1 MSKVY
6 RKNKET
12 RRYELKHRMTLVEIS
27 VITLILALIC
37 QLAVIGLAAASGGW
51 NGILAKLVK
60 VETLKAVGTAV
71 ESVRNGLLLMTIL
84 IGMISTFRFVLKV
97 RKAGTLTNYLT
108 TRKLKKAVTKALV
121 DTLSV
126 NTMKEQAEIEVPD
139 VEVTTKGDE
148 ITVEI
153 ERLAGMYDLDN
164 IKTDVNSSFKDK
176 YSDYVVTTARVAD
189 NETKFIFVLENVG
202 NDKTFT
208 PKTLE
213 ELNTGDYKVKL
224 QEGLTINL
232 EERPHIAIFGKTGS
246 KKTTTLQVILLQLAL
261 SNAEL
266 YAVDGKDELR
276 SVEFIFNEYA
286 ADPVDILRV
295 TDSLIERLNA
305 RQTQKPTKEQ
315 AMNQTG
321 LKASECGFKPIV
333 LVTDEVSAVLAA
345 MDKKQQAQFLANVTQ
360 IVMKGRSLGIF
371 WILANQDPST
381 NVFPQA
387 IRSQFTTKILLG
399 NANQDTQKM
408 ALGEVATIGDIED
421 FRGYYMTD
429 GLTKQPQKFF
439 VPNIFKHGLNNIET
453 FRKTRKGGETKC
465 QSKQRN

>member
-12 RRYELKHRMTLVEIS
+12 RRYELKHRV
-27 VITLILALIC
+27 TLIEIALIILLLAFSC
-37 QLAVIGLAAASGGW
+37 QLAMIWVAAATEGW
-51 NGILAKLVK
+51 TGFLAKLVK
-60 VETLKAVGTAV
+60 VETLKAVGTAL

-176 YSDYVVTTARVAD
+176 YSDFVVTTARVAD

-213 ELNTGDYKVKL
+213 ELNTGDYRVKL
-224 QEGLTINL
+224 QEGLTINF

-261 SNAEL
+261 SNAEM

-276 SVEFIFNEYA
+276 SVGFIFKEYA
-286 ADPVDILRV
+286 SDPEDILKV
-295 TDSLIERLNA
+295 TDKLIERLNE
-305 RQTQKPTKEQ
+305 RQTKKPKKEQ
-315 AMNQTG
+315 AMNKTG

-439 VPNIFKHGLNNIET
+439 VPNIFKHGLNNIES
-453 FRKTRKGGETKC
+453 FKQAQKMKGGEKHG
-465 QSKQRN
+465 

>member
-12 RRYELKHRMTLVEIS
+12 RRYELKHRV
-27 VITLILALIC
+27 TLIEIALIILLLAFIC
-37 QLAVIGLAAASGGW
+37 QLAMIGVAAATEGW
-51 NGILAKLVK
+51 TGILAKLVK
-60 VETLKAVGTAV
+60 VETLKAVGTAL
-71 ESVRNGLLLMTIL
+71 ESVRNRLIFVSIL
-84 IGMISTFRFVLKV
+84 TATISTIRFALRV
-97 RKAGTLTNYLT
+97 RKVGNLSNYLT
-108 TRKLKKAVTKALV
+108 TLKLKKAITKALV

-126 NTMKEQAEIEVPD
+126 NTMKEQSEIEVPD
-139 VEVTTKGDE
+139 VEVTTNGDE

-153 ERLAGMYDLDN
+153 ERLAGMYDMDN

-202 NDKTFT
+202 NDKTFI

-213 ELNTGDYKVKL
+213 DLNTGDYRLKL

-276 SVEFIFNEYA
+276 SVEFIFKEYA
-286 ADPVDILRV
+286 ADPSDILRV
-295 TDSLIERLNA
+295 TDSLIERLNE
-305 RQTQKPTKEQ
+305 RQTKKPMKEQ
-315 AMNQTG
+315 AMNKTG

-333 LVTDEVSAVLAA
+333 LVTDEVSAVLAT

-399 NANQDTQKM
+399 NANQDMQKM

-421 FRGYYMTD
+421 FRGYYVSD
-429 GLTKQPQKFF
+429 GLTKQAQKFY
-439 VPNIFKHGLNNIET
+439 VPNIYEHKLNNIEA
-453 FRKTRKGGETKC
+453 FKQAVQLKGGEKHEL
-465 QSKQRN
+465 S

>member
-12 RRYELKHRMTLVEIS
+12 RRYELKHRV
-27 VITLILALIC
+27 TLIEIALIILLLAFIC
-37 QLAVIGLAAASGGW
+37 QLAMIWVAAATEGW
-51 NGILAKLVK
+51 TGFLAKFVK
-60 VETLKAVGTAV
+60 FETLKAVGTAL

-148 ITVEI
+148 IMVEI

-176 YSDYVVTTARVAD
+176 YSDFVVTTARVAD

-213 ELNTGDYKVKL
+213 DLNTGDYRVKL

-261 SNAEL
+261 SNAEM

-276 SVEFIFNEYA
+276 SVGFIFKEYA
-286 ADPVDILRV
+286 SDPEDILKV
-295 TDSLIERLNA
+295 TDKLIERLNE
-305 RQTQKPTKEQ
+305 RQTKKPKKEQ
-315 AMNQTG
+315 AMNKTG

-439 VPNIFKHGLNNIET
+439 VPNIFKHGLNNIES
-453 FRKTRKGGETKC
+453 FKQAQKMKGGEKHG
-465 QSKQRN
+465 

>member
-6 RKNKET
+6 RKNRDT
-12 RRYELKHRMTLVEIS
+12 RRYELKHRVTLVEIA
-27 VITLILALIC
+27 LIILLLAFIC
-37 QLAVIGLAAASGGW
+37 QLAMIWLAAASEGW
-51 NGILAKLVK
+51 TGFLAKLVK
-60 VETLKAVGTAV
+60 VETLKAVGTAL
-71 ESVRNGLLLMTIL
+71 ESVRNGLLFMTIL
-84 IGMISTFRFVLKV
+84 IGMISTIRFVLRVK
-97 RKAGTLTNYLT
+97 KAGSMTNYFT

-176 YSDYVVTTARVAD
+176 YSNYVVTTARVAD

-213 ELNTGDYKVKL
+213 ELNTGDYRVKL

-276 SVEFIFNEYA
+276 SVGFIFKEYA
-286 ADPVDILRV
+286 ADPADILRV
-295 TDSLIERLNA
+295 TDSLIERLNE
-305 RQTQKPTKEQ
+305 RQSQKPKKEQ

-439 VPNIFKHGLNNIET
+439 VPNIFKHGLNNIES
-453 FRKTRKGGETKC
+453 FKQAQKMKGGEKHG
-465 QSKQRN
+465 

>member
-6 RKNKET
+6 RKNRET
-12 RRYELKHRMTLVEIS
+12 RRYELKHRVTFIEI
-27 VITLILALIC
+27 ALIILLLAFIC
-37 QLAVIGLAAASGGW
+37 QFAMIWLAAASGGW
-51 NGILAKLVK
+51 TGILAKLVK
-60 VETLKAVGTAV
+60 VETLKAVGTAL
-71 ESVRNGLLLMTIL
+71 ESVRNGLLFVGIL
-84 IGMISTFRFVLKV
+84 ITTISTIRFALRV
-97 RKAGTLTNYLT
+97 RKAGTLSNYLT
-108 TRKLKKAVTKALV
+108 TQKLKKAVTKALV

-139 VEVTTKGDE
+139 VEVTTNGDE

-176 YSDYVVTTARVAD
+176 YSDFVVTTARVAD

-213 ELNTGDYKVKL
+213 ELNTGDYRVKL

-261 SNAEL
+261 SNAEM
-266 YAVDGKDELR
+266 YAVDGKDEVR
-276 SVEFIFNEYA
+276 SVGFIFKEYA
-286 ADPVDILRV
+286 SDPEDILKV
-295 TDSLIERLNA
+295 TDKLIERLNE
-305 RQTQKPTKEQ
+305 RQTKKPMKEQ
-315 AMNQTG
+315 AMNKTG

-439 VPNIFKHGLNNIET
+439 VPNIFKYGLNNIES
-453 FRKTRKGGETKC
+453 FKQAQKMKGGEKHA
-465 QSKQRN
+465 

>member
-12 RRYELKHRMTLVEIS
+12 RRYELKHRV
-27 VITLILALIC
+27 TLIEIALIILLLAFIC
-37 QLAVIGLAAASGGW
+37 QLAMIWLAAASGGW
-51 NGILAKLVK
+51 TGFLAKLVK
-60 VETLKAVGTAV
+60 VETLKAVGTAL
-71 ESVRNGLLLMTIL
+71 ESVRNGLLFVVIL
-84 IGMISTFRFVLKV
+84 IATISTIRFVLRV
-97 RKAGTLTNYLT
+97 RKAGTLSNYLT

-153 ERLAGMYDLDN
+153 ERLAGMYDMDN

-213 ELNTGDYKVKL
+213 ELNTGDYRVKL

-276 SVEFIFNEYA
+276 SVEFIFKEYA
-286 ADPVDILRV
+286 ADPADILRV
-295 TDSLIERLNA
+295 TDSLIERLNE
-305 RQTQKPTKEQ
+305 RQTKKPMKEQ
-315 AMNQTG
+315 AKNQTG

-439 VPNIFKHGLNNIET
+439 VPNIFKHGLNNIES
-453 FRKTRKGGETKC
+453 FKQAQKMKGGEKHA
-465 QSKQRN
+465 

>member
-6 RKNKET
+6 RKNRET
-12 RRYELKHRMTLVEIS
+12 RRYELKHRVTLVEIA

-51 NGILAKLVK
+51 TGILAKLVK
-60 VETLKAVGTAV
+60 VETLKAVGTAL
-71 ESVRNGLLLMTIL
+71 ESVRNGLLFMTIL
-84 IGMISTFRFVLKV
+84 IGMISTIRFVLKV
-97 RKAGTLTNYLT
+97 RKVGNLSNYLT

-176 YSDYVVTTARVAD
+176 YSDFVVTTARVAD

-213 ELNTGDYKVKL
+213 ELNTGDYRVKL

-266 YAVDGKDELR
+266 YAVDAKDELR
-276 SVEFIFNEYA
+276 SVGFIFKEYA
-286 ADPVDILRV
+286 SDPEDILKV
-295 TDSLIERLNA
+295 TEKLIARLNE
-305 RQTQKPTKEQ
+305 RQTKKPMKEQ

-371 WILANQDPST
+371 WILANHSRKR
-381 NVFPQA
+381 F
-387 IRSQFTTKILLG
+387 
-399 NANQDTQKM
+399 
-408 ALGEVATIGDIED
+408 ALNS
-421 FRGYYMTD
+421 RR
-429 GLTKQPQKFF
+429 KFSSGMQ
-439 VPNIFKHGLNNIET
+439 I
-453 FRKTRKGGETKC
+453 KTRKKWRWERL
-465 QSKQRN
+465 QQ

>member
-12 RRYELKHRMTLVEIS
+12 RRYELKHRV
-27 VITLILALIC
+27 TLIEIALIILLLAFIC
-37 QLAVIGLAAASGGW
+37 QLAMIGLAAASGGW
-51 NGILAKLVK
+51 TGILAKLVK
-60 VETLKAVGTAV
+60 VETLKAVGTAL
-71 ESVRNGLLLMTIL
+71 ESVRNGLLFMTIL
-84 IGMISTFRFVLKV
+84 IGMISTIRFALRVKKV
-97 RKAGTLTNYLT
+97 GTLSNYLT

-213 ELNTGDYKVKL
+213 ELNTGDYRVKL

-261 SNAEL
+261 SNAEM

-276 SVEFIFNEYA
+276 SVGFIFKEYA
-286 ADPVDILRV
+286 SDPENILRV
-295 TDSLIERLNA
+295 TDKLIARLNE
-305 RQTQKPTKEQ
+305 RQTKKTMKEQ
-315 AMNQTG
+315 TMNQTG
-321 LKASECGFKPIV
+321 LKSSECGFKPIV

-453 FRKTRKGGETKC
+453 FKKTRKGGE
-465 QSKQRN
+465 

>member
-6 RKNKET
+6 RKNRDT
-12 RRYELKHRMTLVEIS
+12 RRYELKHRVTLVEIA
-27 VITLILALIC
+27 LIILLLAFIC
-37 QLAVIGLAAASGGW
+37 QLAMIWLAAASEGW
-51 NGILAKLVK
+51 TGFLAKLVK
-60 VETLKAVGTAV
+60 VETLKAVGTAL
-71 ESVRNGLLLMTIL
+71 ESVRNGLLFMTIL
-84 IGMISTFRFVLKV
+84 IGMISTIRFVLRVK
-97 RKAGTLTNYLT
+97 KAGSMTNYFT

-176 YSDYVVTTARVAD
+176 YSNYVVTTARVAD

-213 ELNTGDYKVKL
+213 ELNTGDYRVKL

-276 SVEFIFNEYA
+276 SVEFIFKEYA
-286 ADPVDILRV
+286 ADPADILRV
-295 TDSLIERLNA
+295 TDSLIERLNE
-305 RQTQKPTKEQ
+305 RQSQKPKKEK

-439 VPNIFKHGLNNIET
+439 VPNIFKHGLNNIES
-453 FRKTRKGGETKC
+453 FKQAQKMKGGEKHG
-465 QSKQRN
+465 

>member
-12 RRYELKHRMTLVEIS
+12 RRYELKHRV
-27 VITLILALIC
+27 TLIEIALIILLLAFIC
-37 QLAVIGLAAASGGW
+37 QLAMIGLAAASGGW
-51 NGILAKLVK
+51 TGILAKLVK
-60 VETLKAVGTAV
+60 VETLKAVGTEL
-71 ESVRNGLLLMTIL
+71 ESVRNGLLFVVIL
-84 IGMISTFRFVLKV
+84 IATISTIRFVLKV
-97 RKAGTLTNYLT
+97 RKVGTLSNYLT

-153 ERLAGMYDLDN
+153 ERLAGMYDMDN

-276 SVEFIFNEYA
+276 SVGFIFKEYA
-286 ADPVDILRV
+286 SDPEDILKV
-295 TDSLIERLNA
+295 TEKLIERLNA
-305 RQTQKPTKEQ
+305 RQTKKPKKEQ

-453 FRKTRKGGETKC
+453 FKKTRKGGETTC
-465 QSKQRN
+465 QKK

>member
-12 RRYELKHRMTLVEIS
+12 RRYELKHRV
-27 VITLILALIC
+27 TLIEIALIILLLAFIC
-37 QLAVIGLAAASGGW
+37 QLAMIGLAAASGGW
-51 NGILAKLVK
+51 TGFLAKLIK
-60 VETLKAVGTAV
+60 VETLKAVGTAL
-71 ESVRNGLLLMTIL
+71 ESVRNGLLFVVIL
-84 IGMISTFRFVLKV
+84 IATISTIRFVLRV
-97 RKAGTLTNYLT
+97 RKAGTLSNYLT

-176 YSDYVVTTARVAD
+176 YSDFVVTTARVAD

-213 ELNTGDYKVKL
+213 DLNTGDYKVKL

-276 SVEFIFNEYA
+276 SVGFIFKEYA
-286 ADPVDILRV
+286 ADPENILSV
-295 TDSLIERLNA
+295 TDSLIERLNE
-305 RQTQKPTKEQ
+305 RQTKKPMKEQ

-453 FRKTRKGGETKC
+453 FKRTRERG
-465 QSKQRN
+465 

>member
-12 RRYELKHRMTLVEIS
+12 RRYELKHRV
-27 VITLILALIC
+27 TLIEIALIILLLAFIC
-37 QLAVIGLAAASGGW
+37 QLAMIWLAAASGGW
-51 NGILAKLVK
+51 TGILAKLVK
-60 VETLKAVGTAV
+60 VETLKAVGTAL
-71 ESVRNGLLLMTIL
+71 ESVRNGLLFIAIL
-84 IGMISTFRFVLKV
+84 IAMIITIRFVLRV
-97 RKAGTLTNYLT
+97 RKAGTLSNYLT

-213 ELNTGDYKVKL
+213 ELNTGDYCVKL

-246 KKTTTLQVILLQLAL
+246 KKTTTLQVILLQLTL

-276 SVEFIFNEYA
+276 SVGFIFKEYA
-286 ADPVDILRV
+286 ADPSDILRV
-295 TDSLIERLNA
+295 TDSLIERLNE

-315 AMNQTG
+315 AMNKTG

-439 VPNIFKHGLNNIET
+439 VPNIFKHGLNNIES
-453 FRKTRKGGETKC
+453 FKQAQKMKGGEKHG
-465 QSKQRN
+465 

>member
-1 MSKVY
+1 
-6 RKNKET
+6 
-12 RRYELKHRMTLVEIS
+12 
-27 VITLILALIC
+27 
-37 QLAVIGLAAASGGW
+37 
-51 NGILAKLVK
+51 
-60 VETLKAVGTAV
+60 
-71 ESVRNGLLLMTIL
+71 
-84 IGMISTFRFVLKV
+84 
-97 RKAGTLTNYLT
+97 
-108 TRKLKKAVTKALV
+108 
-121 DTLSV
+121 
-126 NTMKEQAEIEVPD
+126 MKEQAEIEVPD
-139 VEVTTKGDE
+139 VEVTTKSDE

-153 ERLAGMYDLDN
+153 ERLAGMYDMDN

-213 ELNTGDYKVKL
+213 DLNTGDYRVKL

-276 SVEFIFNEYA
+276 SVGFIFKEYA
-286 ADPVDILRV
+286 SEPEDILKV
-295 TDSLIERLNA
+295 TDKLIERLNA
-305 RQTQKPTKEQ
+305 RQTKKPKKEQ
-315 AMNQTG
+315 TMNQTG
-321 LKASECGFKPIV
+321 LKASKCGFKPIV

-381 NVFPQA
+381 NVFPQS

-453 FRKTRKGGETKC
+453 FRRTREGGKRHD
-465 QSKQRN
+465 RN